1 MDGELTM
8 KLDRIVG
15 ALDPVVI
22 VDYLRNLNCFDYEDL
37 IKQVDYYVEA
47 KRMLFL
53 LTVLFL
59 FWKLDFKKALK
70 ILEHAFQFPIRNW
83 HLGTV
88 GNT

>member
-1 MDGELTM
+1 MINALYLKGLKSQTHAFYGKLLMDGELTM

-59 FWKLDFKKALK
+59 F
-70 ILEHAFQFPIRNW
+70 
-83 HLGTV
+83 
-88 GNT
+88 